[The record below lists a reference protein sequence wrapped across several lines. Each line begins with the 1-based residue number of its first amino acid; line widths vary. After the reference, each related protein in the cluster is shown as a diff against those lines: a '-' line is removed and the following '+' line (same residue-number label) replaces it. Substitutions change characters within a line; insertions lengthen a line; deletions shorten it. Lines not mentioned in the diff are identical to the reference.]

1 MKFSSNKWGVSLLSA
16 TALVALLPSVA
27 QAAPTP
33 SVYMNPKAGI
43 TKLWKTDPAKYGK
56 PLSPEKC
63 VKGKGCEQIF
73 EKSVITWGSSTGV
86 KALTGADRAQA
97 YEKAGGIGGVG
108 ALEGDAWNNTYC
120 GPSVTTYDGK
130 TRHLVVVGD
139 TKATAGSSIDLNS
152 VEGKKWLQTRGTTKA
167 CFDAKPAA
175 DNEAA
180 TKAKV
185 LDMVHKSF
193 DSTVTA
199 EDIIVTDGR
208 YYAVAVGYKG
218 RVFLY
223 DQQTG
228 NSGILEG
235 PVYTEYIKNPSHY
248 GGLIISFSP
257 DGGDSDMG
265 YVSIF
270 GESAVNEF
278 TFQAYGERSVS
289 VQRSQYVVNADGT
302 KTWQPVED
310 YVIDHEVPYTPLDI
324 NSIDWSKASYSDM
337 PGLPGEEGGA
347 LFVTDAR
354 AMYIIKANAD
364 HTPVAGAK
372 AYRSEWLGY
381 QESIVVRGSWTQAQQ
396 WYQGDWNLEPSKVS
410 ALGVPVAEAK
420 IVEEGG
426 LKYQTQ
432 QFEHGSI
439 KWLMPDSKLVNP
451 SYEAEITLNPEA
463 QAFFNW

>member
-16 TALVALLPSVA
+16 TALVALLPGVA
-27 QAAPTP
+27 QAATTP
-33 SVYMNPKAGI
+33 SVYMNPNAGI
-43 TKLWKTDPAKYGK
+43 TKLWKTDPAKYGN
-56 PLSPEKC
+56 PVSQEKC
-63 VKGKGCEQIF
+63 VKGKGCEQVF
-73 EKSVITWGSSTGV
+73 EKSVITWNNRTGV
-86 KALTGADRAQA
+86 KALTGTDRAQA
-97 YEKAGGIGGVG
+97 YEKAGGIGVVG

-120 GPSVTTYDGK
+120 GPSVTTFDGK
-130 TRHLVVVGD
+130 TRHLVVVGG

-152 VEGKKWLQTRGTTKA
+152 AEGKKWLQTRGTTKA

-185 LDMVHKSF
+185 LEIAQRTFNSQA
-193 DSTVTA
+193 TT
-199 EDIIVTDGR
+199 EDIVVTDGR
-208 YYAVAVGYKG
+208 YFAIEGGYKG

-235 PVYTEYIKNPSHY
+235 QVYAEYIKDPARF
-248 GGLIISFSP
+248 GGLITSFSP
-257 DGGDSDMG
+257 DGDGAMA

-278 TFQAYGERSVS
+278 ALQAVGEHSVS
-289 VQRSQYVVNADGT
+289 VLHSQYVQNPDGT

-324 NSIDWSKASYSDM
+324 NSIDWSEASYSDM

-347 LFVTDAR
+347 LFVTDSR

-381 QESIVVRGSWTQAQQ
+381 QESIVGRGSWTQAQQ

-439 KWLMPDSKLVNP
+439 KWLMPDGNLVNP
-451 SYEAEITLNPEA
+451 TYEAEITLNPEA